1 MREIRLSD
9 IGRFLRDRIRAF
21 FREQGM
27 EINLR
32 YFDPSYTIRSRP
44 ANARDSAVCLLL
56 GHNAVHAAMTGR
68 TEMVLSFWR
77 NEFTHLPIPR
87 EISERQKID
96 PDGLLW
102 DSVLASTGQTGN
114 LR

>member
-1 MREIRLSD
+1 
-9 IGRFLRDRIRAF
+9 
-21 FREQGM
+21 M

-32 YFDPSYTIRSRP
+32 YFGPSYTTRSRP

-68 TEMVLSFWR
+68 TEMVVSFWR
-77 NEFTHLPIPR
+77 NEFTHLPIPMA
-87 EISERQKID
+87 ISERKKID

-102 DSVLASTGQTGN
+102 NSVLASTGQPGN